1 MNVLTNEVRIHR
13 VGGHD
18 AVDSRGVGASNI
30 ILLNERA
37 ELRVVIDSLDHGTE
51 KILKRERVR

>member
-30 ILLNERA
+30 MILN
-37 ELRVVIDSLDHGTE
+37 
-51 KILKRERVR
+51 